1 MTMDELWRSTDEDA
15 WLEALYRYWD
25 FLIQN
30 NHNLKIEIRIQFLCV
45 ERIGR
50 MDDREWYDF
59 LLNTYFVW
67 KYTAPKRLVTTR
79 RQLKRYAEGD
89 DNLENLL
96 QIRDAIFSLEDGGDN
111 VEQALNTAT
120 QIRGLG
126 TAGASGLLTV
136 LFPDKFGTVDQFAVM
151 ALKQVPDLPEKEKI
165 AEMSKRPDQLSKKDG
180 VVLINI
186 MREKARALNA
196 LFKTSYWTPRK
207 IDMILWQY
215 GR

>member
-50 MDDREWYDF
+50 MDSREWYDF

-67 KYTAPKRLVTTR
+67 KYTAPNRLETTR

-151 ALKQVPDLPEKEKI
+151 ALREVSDLPQEQEDVI
-165 AEMSKRPDQLSKKDG
+165 AGMTPEQLTIRDG

-186 MREKARALNA
+186 MRE
-196 LFKTSYWTPRK
+196 
-207 IDMILWQY
+207 
-215 GR
+215 